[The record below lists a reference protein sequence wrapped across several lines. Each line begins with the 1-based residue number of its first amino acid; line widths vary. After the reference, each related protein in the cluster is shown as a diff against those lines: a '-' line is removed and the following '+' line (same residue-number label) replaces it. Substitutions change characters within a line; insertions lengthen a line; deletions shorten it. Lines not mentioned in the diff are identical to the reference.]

1 MTLVCALPTTLIVQQ
16 GVPDAKRVAHCS
28 TTLSL
33 TRKVRFNELVRLRRT
48 ASLPRSTQEEFQT
61 IWFTQKEIVERM
73 RKDKRLRH
81 AIARQPEVF
90 DTEKLLSLGLY
101 TEMERLQ
108 RCKRAIAA
116 RGSILSKT
124 NSMDVDS
131 SSDSGDSSGCLTT
144 TNYVLHSEAAAI
156 EAHERALQHSNHVQ
170 TMVYDDDASGGDTS
184 LELSVTDETA
194 PQALRSME
202 LSNSNPPHRK
212 LGRRL
217 IYPNAHV
224 AQFCS
229 SN

>member
-1 MTLVCALPTTLIVQQ
+1 MTVVCISPTLTVRQ
-16 GVPDAKRVAHCS
+16 GVPSPKPVAHS
-28 TTLSL
+28 TSSL
-33 TRKVRFNELVRLRRT
+33 TGKVRFNHKVRIRRT
-48 ASLPRSTQEEFQT
+48 VSLPRTQEEFQT

-90 DTEKLLSLGLY
+90 GTEKLLSLGLY

-229 SN
+229 SK